1 MKTWQKYAA
10 EAYGT
15 FVLVGMGAGAILGSA
30 FLASNLVRSLAFQ
43 DVEALAE
50 GFSFES
56 TILTVSLA
64 FGFGLILALSTVG
77 SISGGHFNPAVSLA
91 AFLDKQIGIK
101 DMLAYWGA
109 QVVGSVIAM
118 LAFAWM
124 LSRDSVA
131 ATYTTL
137 NREALDEFGGFIFEA
152 ILTAVFVYAIL
163 VLMRSSS
170 KAKYLTMGFALAAI
184 NLMGFAFTGA
194 SVNPARSFAPALVG
208 GEWEAIWVY
217 VVGPLVGGVIGWVL
231 YKVISEG
238 DLDLKDDIVDIA
250 DRVAD

>member
-1 MKTWQKYAA
+1 MDTQP
-10 EAYGT
+10 
-15 FVLVGMGAGAILGSA
+15 
-30 FLASNLVRSLAFQ
+30 
-43 DVEALAE
+43 
-50 GFSFES
+50 
-56 TILTVSLA
+56 
-64 FGFGLILALSTVG
+64 GFGWRLPTQ
-77 SISGGHFNPAVSLA
+77 P
-91 AFLDKQIGIK
+91 
-101 DMLAYWGA
+101 
-109 QVVGSVIAM
+109 
-118 LAFAWM
+118 
-124 LSRDSVA
+124 
-131 ATYTTL
+131 L

-184 NLMGFAFTGA
+184 NLMGFAFTGT